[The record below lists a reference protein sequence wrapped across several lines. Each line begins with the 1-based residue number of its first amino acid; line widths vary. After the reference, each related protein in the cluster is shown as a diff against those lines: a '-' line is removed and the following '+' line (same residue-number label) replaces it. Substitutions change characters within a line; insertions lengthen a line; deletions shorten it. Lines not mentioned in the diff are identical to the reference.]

1 MKKGELQQILW
12 NQQYKIW
19 KKGNLQTKDIF
30 DIHYNARQR
39 TYKVGEAYS
48 GNNLYSMGYALRDYS
63 GYRGQIYCATEHF
76 VTAGKTDNV
85 GEYRDNDR
93 KILLVPSDDRRNTLQ
108 PLTDKLIIT
117 YGPGV
122 IPYTKNIYSDL
133 AMQDVKSYLGKTL
146 LLFPRHSSDD
156 SVVMENRKKFVDYIN
171 DIVKTYNY
179 DTVLCCLFYVDITRG
194 AYLEYERYGWIP
206 VTAGHQANYD
216 FAYCLRTLIN
226 LSDHVVMQGYG
237 SSANYAMYL
246 KTPVTFYSASR
257 SVNIEGKGVDENHN
271 SWMLPFEQ
279 EMEALFGEYSEK
291 ISEKQYG
298 RTSQLFGFNDV
309 RTPQEMQA
317 ILELAKAIEH
327 SKKLDIDQIQSLL
340 RKEKFACINKIVSD
354 AIAIREK
361 SLMGQNNR

>member
-1 MKKGELQQILW
+1 MGKGELQQILW

-39 TYKVGEAYS
+39 SYKVGEVYS
-48 GNNLYSMGYALRDYS
+48 GNNLYSMGYALREYSDYHK
-63 GYRGQIYCATEHF
+63 QIYCATEHF

-85 GEYRDNDR
+85 GEFRDNDR

-156 SVVMENRKKFVDYIN
+156 SIVLENRKRFVDYIN
-171 DIVKTYNY
+171 NIVEQYNY

-194 AYLEYERYGWIP
+194 AYLEYQKYGWIP

-216 FAYCLRTLIN
+216 FGYCLRTLIN
-226 LSDHVVMQGYG
+226 LSDHVIMQGYG
-237 SSANYAMYL
+237 SSANYALYL
-246 KTPVTFYSASR
+246 KKPVTFYSASR
-257 SVNIEGKGVDENHN
+257 SVNIEGRGVDQDHN
-271 SWMLPFEQ
+271 AWMKPFEE
-279 EMEALFGEYSEK
+279 EMIELFGDYNEEINDRQYSRV
-291 ISEKQYG
+291 SE
-298 RTSQLFGFNDV
+298 LFGFNDV
-309 RTPQEMQA
+309 RSPEELKA
-317 ILELAKAIEH
+317 ILELAAQIEN
-327 SKKLDIDQIQSLL
+327 KKCIDESYIRTQLTQKRFS
-340 RKEKFACINKIVSD
+340 CIERIVSD
-354 AIAIREK
+354 ALNVRNK
-361 SLMGQNNR
+361 YCK